1 MSLHTDNV
9 FIAAIRSSSE
19 LMTVIGN
26 RLYGTAIPVPEE
38 DVINEPIPY
47 LIVMF
52 DGLNNEGQ
60 TKDNPFEGDA
70 DVVNI
75 SVLATAKTLD
85 ALHGLTA
92 MVRNVIKTYLTENDT
107 VFLYIALY
115 RDIFIICKRG
125 KRNDRLNDNFRK
137 WNGGKI

>member
-19 LMTVIGN
+19 LMTAIGN

-38 DVINEPIPY
+38 DVINEPVPY

-85 ALHGLTA
+85 ALHSLTA
-92 MVRNVIKTYLTENDT
+92 MVRNVIKTHLTENDT
-107 VFLYIALY
+107 EVEDYVFSADAIQYDDLKPCYLQVLRY
-115 RDIFIICKRG
+115 QCDTTV
-125 KRNDRLNDNFRK
+125 
-137 WNGGKI
+137 

>member
-1 MSLHTDNV
+1 MMAT
-9 FIAAIRSSSE
+9 
-19 LMTVIGN
+19 IGN

-38 DVINEPIPY
+38 DIVNEPIPY

-60 TKDNPFEGDA
+60 TKDNPFEGDS

-92 MVRNVIKTYLTENDT
+92 MVREVIKTYLTENDT
-107 VFLYIALY
+107 EVEDYVFSADAIQYDDLKPCYLQVLRYQCDTTA
-115 RDIFIICKRG
+115 
-125 KRNDRLNDNFRK
+125 
-137 WNGGKI
+137 